1 VAPPAGA
8 QSETVHY
15 GGAHE
20 EIVRSEADTAAG
32 RIADTPFAVLAQ
44 QSLFDSKRAPAG
56 RSHGGA
62 YGHVSHGSDV
72 DMTSH
77 MERKIRRLIAQRN
90 DDADLPGP
98 SQWYRCSRHGHP

>member
-1 VAPPAGA
+1 LARTVRLGRRAIACESLSHRGVQVRLRIGRPHSVAPPAGA

-56 RSHGGA
+56 RSHGG
-62 YGHVSHGSDV
+62 GVRS
-72 DMTSH
+72 
-77 MERKIRRLIAQRN
+77 RLLWI
-90 DDADLPGP
+90 
-98 SQWYRCSRHGHP
+98 